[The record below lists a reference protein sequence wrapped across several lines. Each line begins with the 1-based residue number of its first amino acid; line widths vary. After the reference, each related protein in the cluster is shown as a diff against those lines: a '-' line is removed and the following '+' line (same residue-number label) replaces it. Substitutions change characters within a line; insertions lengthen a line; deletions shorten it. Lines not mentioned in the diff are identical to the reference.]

1 MPIPRDLE
9 PATKAVVFDVYNT
22 LFDNGRQVWARTF
35 DALCREQ
42 GISLAPEEL
51 YQRWRA
57 LDQECRKQR
66 VNLEA
71 PHLSPPF
78 RPYRDIWLECFVRL
92 FRELGLDADPAR
104 ANARVLADLAR
115 RPLYPESL
123 PVVTQLHAWHKTAI
137 LSNADRSFLSPLLEG
152 TTLPLDVVI
161 SSETVGAYKPHP
173 LPFQRVLEVLEV
185 EPHEAVF
192 VGDTLYDD
200 ILGAQRAGMR
210 TVWINWSGAPG
221 DTALVRPD
229 HQVDNLT
236 QLLDL
241 LRPKKGDLP

>member
-1 MPIPRDLE
+1 MPTARDAM
-9 PATKAVVFDVYNT
+9 PVTKAVVFDVYNT
-22 LFDNGRQVWARTF
+22 LFDNGHQVWAKTF
-35 DALCREQ
+35 EALCREQ
-42 GISLAPEEL
+42 GLSVSPEEL

-57 LDQECRKQR
+57 LDQAFRKQR

-78 RPYRDIWLECFVRL
+78 QPYRDIWLECFVRA
-92 FRELGLDADPAR
+92 FQELGVEGDPAR
-104 ANARVLADLAR
+104 ANARVLTDLAQ

-137 LSNADRSFLSPLLEG
+137 VSNADHSFLSPLLER
-152 TTLPLDVVI
+152 TRLPFDAVI

-173 LPFQRVLEVLEV
+173 LPFQRVLEMLGVA
-185 EPHEAVF
+185 PHETVF

-210 TVWINWSGAPG
+210 TVWVNGSGAPG
-221 DTALVRPD
+221 DAALVRPD
-229 HQVDNLT
+229 HQVESLT

-241 LRPKKGDLP
+241 LGPQKGGLS

>member
-1 MPIPRDLE
+1 MPTPEGQR
-9 PATKAVVFDVYNT
+9 PATKAIVFDVYNT
-22 LFDNGRQVWARTF
+22 LFDNGHQVWARTF
-35 DALCREQ
+35 QALCREQ
-42 GISLAPEEL
+42 GILVAPEEL

-57 LDQECRKQR
+57 LDQEFRKQR

-71 PHLSPPF
+71 PYKSPPF
-78 RPYRDIWLECFVRL
+78 RPYRDIWLECFVKV
-92 FRELGLDADPAR
+92 FQELHLEADPAR

-115 RPLYPESL
+115 RPPYSESL
-123 PVVTQLHAWHKTAI
+123 PVVTQLHALHKTAI
-137 LSNADRSFLSPLLEG
+137 VSNADHSFLSPLLES
-152 TTLPLDVVI
+152 TTLPLDAVI

-173 LPFQRVLEVLEV
+173 RPFQRVLEVLEV
-185 EPHEAVF
+185 APHEAVF

-210 TVWINWSGAPG
+210 TVLVNWSGAPV

-241 LRPKKGDLP
+241 LGPKKGGWS